1 MITNKLK
8 AMLALAFTAALCAC
22 TDIDLCPE
30 DSHPHRAQV
39 RFVHEWGEYDD
50 DRDRPDS
57 MYVIA
62 NRVINYWKMTAA
74 IYTKKGEPN
83 EGKGR
88 YVYNQLS
95 PSQPPQGEEESPS
108 QPPQGGGDT
117 LEGSESSG
125 SSEDSESSENSENSE
140 THKAPPLR
148 GGRERL
154 SPSLRGGQEGLSVY
168 DKEVF
173 DLQVGEYKFYT
184 FTATNQMDMRSI
196 DKFISTDDNN
206 MTNEGFTIEYN
217 TYEKTDEVFMRE
229 MDRIMEPLTAKGF
242 SGWVDFNPYSKY
254 MLPASR
260 PLFIDSVN
268 ITPVTQGR
276 TEVITFSPKPAT
288 QTITINV
295 KIRKKATEGC
305 TFKVEGV
312 IGEVSGVPHAINISN
327 GFIDIATTNK
337 MMFPFSFAG
346 IEEDTED
353 NDFLTCTAR
362 INVPSIVKS
371 NTDEATVGPGLL
383 QAFIYCTV
391 YREGHEPQQ
400 KKIQGIINMYDELT
414 AANLIEI
421 TEDGNH
427 ARRIG
432 REHTI
437 DIGPEIVI
445 DGSMA
450 IPSDDEGIKG
460 WIQTGKDI
468 DVEL

>member
-1 MITNKLK
+1 MITDKLK

-95 PSQPPQGEEESPS
+95 PSQPPQGEEE
-108 QPPQGGGDT
+108 
-117 LEGSESSG
+117 
-125 SSEDSESSENSENSE
+125 
-140 THKAPPLR
+140 
-148 GGRERL
+148 
-154 SPSLRGGQEGLSVY
+154 GQEGLSVY

-217 TYEKTDEVFMRE
+217 TYEKTNEMFMRE

-242 SGWVDFNPYSKY
+242 SGWVDFNPYSSY

-268 ITPVTQGR
+268 ITPVAQGR
-276 TEVITFSPKPAT
+276 TEVISFSPKPAT

-295 KIRKKATEGC
+295 KIRKKATEEC

-371 NTDEATVGPGLL
+371 NTDEATIGPGLL

-391 YREGHEPQQ
+391 YRDGHEPQQ
-400 KKIQGIINMYDELT
+400 KKIQGILNMYDELT

-450 IPSDDEGIKG
+450 IPSDEEGIKG

>member
-1 MITNKLK
+1 MITDKLK
-8 AMLALAFTAALCAC
+8 AMLTLAFTAALCAC

-95 PSQPPQGEEESPS
+95 PSQPPQEEEES
-108 QPPQGGGDT
+108 
-117 LEGSESSG
+117 
-125 SSEDSESSENSENSE
+125 
-140 THKAPPLR
+140 R
-148 GGRERL
+148 
-154 SPSLRGGQEGLSVY
+154 EGLSVY

-217 TYEKTDEVFMRE
+217 TYEKTNEVFMRE

-242 SGWVDFNPYSKY
+242 SGWVDFNPYSSY

-276 TEVITFSPKPAT
+276 TEVISFSPKPAT

-371 NTDEATVGPGLL
+371 NTDEATIGPGLL

-391 YREGHEPQQ
+391 YRDGHEPQQ
-400 KKIQGIINMYDELT
+400 KKIQGILNMYDELT

-450 IPSDDEGIKG
+450 IPSDEEGIKG

>member
-1 MITNKLK
+1 MITDKLK

-95 PSQPPQGEEESPS
+95 PSQPPQGGEESR
-108 QPPQGGGDT
+108 D
-117 LEGSESSG
+117 
-125 SSEDSESSENSENSE
+125 
-140 THKAPPLR
+140 
-148 GGRERL
+148 
-154 SPSLRGGQEGLSVY
+154 GLSVY

-217 TYEKTDEVFMRE
+217 TYEKTNEVFMQE

-242 SGWVDFNPYSKY
+242 SGWVDFNPYSSY

-276 TEVITFSPKPAT
+276 TEVISFSPKPAT

-371 NTDEATVGPGLL
+371 NTDEATIGPGLL

-391 YREGHEPQQ
+391 YRDGHEPQQ
-400 KKIQGIINMYDELT
+400 KKIQGILNMYDELT